1 MEETIMT
8 MKKFIMAIILVT
20 AILVSVPAFAGE
32 PNVHHVVL
40 LNLKDG
46 ATPQQVE
53 EMITVGKALLSKI
66 PGVLEVSFGKKARED
81 RPVHIKDYD
90 YAIYVK
96 WENNGTGNVYGPH
109 ILHQTLLKLYGPLFT
124 RLRIIDFYGN

>member
-1 MEETIMT
+1 MT
-8 MKKFIMAIILVT
+8 MKKFIMAIVLVT

-40 LNLKDG
+40 LNVKDG
-46 ATPQQVE
+46 VTAKQIE
-53 EMITVGKALLSKI
+53 EMTIVGKALLSKS

-90 YAIYVK
+90 LGIYVK
-96 WENNGTGNVYGPH
+96 WENNETGNVYGPH
-109 ILHQTLLKLYGPLFT
+109 ILHQTLLKLYGPLFSGM
-124 RLRIIDFYGN
+124 RIIDFYGN